1 MAKKRDYKKAAADAP
16 RAMKAMKVMKAMK
29 ASNAPRAMKAM
40 KVTKTMKVTKV
51 QKAIR
56 KVVEKRK
63 KATKAAADPM
73 EPPVY
78 MGHTTLA
85 VAYGALTVYDLC
97 KTIELHLDADPP
109 LNNVML
115 PHTVLKWFHN
125 ANRTENDPTL
135 PSLTRSHATD
145 MPTVAA

>member
-1 MAKKRDYKKAAADAP
+1 MQLPPAVRSWLGRQVQDALQHWPRGTFFAQNPDNYHITLLSDIAVALGEQRHDAP
-16 RAMKAMKVMKAMK
+16 AV
-29 ASNAPRAMKAM
+29 
-40 KVTKTMKVTKV
+40 
-51 QKAIR
+51 R

-97 KTIELHLDADPP
+97 KPIELHFDADPP

-115 PHTVLKWFHN
+115 
-125 ANRTENDPTL
+125 
-135 PSLTRSHATD
+135 
-145 MPTVAA
+145 AARI